1 MNGSVVPMLEKT
13 KHDEI
18 NDKLSKHFKTFYV
31 GDELT
36 ELEKDI
42 ERQYIAEKFIK
53 HNEYQSRRTTKH
65 KTHWTVSDLNR
76 YQDQKNY
83 RMNEAEYFANPCP

>member
-1 MNGSVVPMLEKT
+1 MNGSVVPMLEKS

-18 NDKLSKHFKTFYV
+18 ESQLSKHFKTFYV

-42 ERQYIAEKFIK
+42 ERQYITEKFIK
-53 HNEYQSRRTTKH
+53 HTQYQ
-65 KTHWTVSDLNR
+65 NR
-76 YQDQKNY
+76 
-83 RMNEAEYFANPCP
+83 

>member
-1 MNGSVVPMLEKT
+1 MLEKT

-53 HNEYQSRRTTKH
+53 HNEY
-65 KTHWTVSDLNR
+65 
-76 YQDQKNY
+76 
-83 RMNEAEYFANPCP
+83 